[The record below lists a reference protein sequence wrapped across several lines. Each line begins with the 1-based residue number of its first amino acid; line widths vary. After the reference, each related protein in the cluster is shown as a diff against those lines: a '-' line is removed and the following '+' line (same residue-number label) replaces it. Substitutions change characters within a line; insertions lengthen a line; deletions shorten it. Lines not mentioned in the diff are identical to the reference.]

1 MADLLPGI
9 FALEIGG
16 KPILT
21 FEARNLREAHELCH
35 EHWLR
40 EDIARLT
47 SNGVPLWDGAAH
59 LRARYASDTEKKFYR
74 EAAKGNEPPPDEL
87 VLAYL
92 VELDTEAVED
102 AA

>member
-1 MADLLPGI
+1 MMVDLLPGV

-16 KPILT
+16 KPVLT
-21 FEARNLREAHELCH
+21 FEAKNLREAHELCR

-40 EDIARLT
+40 EDFTRLT

-59 LRARYASDTEKKFYR
+59 LRARYASDHEKIFYR
-74 EAAKGNEPPPDEL
+74 EAAKGAESPLDEL

-92 VELDTEAVED
+92 VELDSETT
-102 AA
+102 

>member
-1 MADLLPGI
+1 MVDLLPGV

-21 FEARNLREAHELCH
+21 FEAKNLREAHELCH
-35 EHWLR
+35 EQWLR
-40 EDIARLT
+40 EDVARLT

-59 LRARYASDTEKKFYR
+59 LRARYASDTEKIFYR
-74 EAAKGNEPPPDEL
+74 EAAKGSEPPPDDL

-92 VELDTEAVED
+92 VELDAGTVED
-102 AA
+102 AL